1 MRMRIHVAPSQDAWE
16 SRERQALHQVR
27 RHANSVVSHFL
38 LNNHGNQRSI
48 SITQLSAPSSHRN
61 CCHEDQQ
68 CHKYLLLN
76 NQQTPH
82 LSPPIPF
89 ALPMSHHSFCVWP
102 ILFPKPVS
110 NHYCKQHPPV
120 TAAASIA
127 DQQPS
132 MFMTMAAPSNATV
145 LVAYQQ
151 KQFCSV

>member
-1 MRMRIHVAPSQDAWE
+1 MRIHVAPSQDAWE

-89 ALPMSHHSFCVWP
+89 ALPMSRHSFCVWP
-102 ILFPKPVS
+102 IL
-110 NHYCKQHPPV
+110 HYFQSLSATITASSTHP
-120 TAAASIA
+120 SLLLL
-127 DQQPS
+127 PS
-132 MFMTMAAPSNATV
+132 LTSSRP
-145 LVAYQQ
+145 
-151 KQFCSV
+151 CS

>member
-1 MRMRIHVAPSQDAWE
+1 MRIHVAPSQDAWE

-61 CCHEDQQ
+61 FCHEDHK

-76 NQQTPH
+76 NHQAPS
-82 LSPPIPF
+82 LSPPIPL
-89 ALPMSHHSFCVWP
+89 ALPMSRHGFCTWP
-102 ILFPKPVS
+102 S
-110 NHYCKQHPPV
+110 NSTYFHRLPATI
-120 TAAASIA
+120 TAAVSIA

-132 MFMTMAAPSNATV
+132 IFMTMATPINAT
-145 LVAYQQ
+145 Q
-151 KQFCSV
+151 S

>member
-1 MRMRIHVAPSQDAWE
+1 MSQVPAAEQPANTAPVPA
-16 SRERQALHQVR
+16 
-27 RHANSVVSHFL
+27 
-38 LNNHGNQRSI
+38 
-48 SITQLSAPSSHRN
+48 
-61 CCHEDQQ
+61 
-68 CHKYLLLN
+68 
-76 NQQTPH
+76 
-82 LSPPIPF
+82 IPF

-132 MFMTMAAPSNATV
+132 MFMTMATPNNATV

-151 KQFCSV
+151 KQFCSVQQEPPIIATVSVADQQPSMVLLCPSGGTAPFYHCYLSALLYPLLISNHPLP